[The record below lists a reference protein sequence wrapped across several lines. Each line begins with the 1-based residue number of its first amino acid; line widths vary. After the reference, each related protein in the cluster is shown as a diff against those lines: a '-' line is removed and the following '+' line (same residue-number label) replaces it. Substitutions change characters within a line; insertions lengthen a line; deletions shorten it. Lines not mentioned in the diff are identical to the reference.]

1 MGLNDACI
9 IFENYIQFIR
19 RCKYGAI
26 TIKFSNGASNSMFWE
41 TFEGLDLDTSGV
53 VWLPESYCCD
63 HCINHWGI
71 DLCEC
76 GSGQRA
82 GECECGSQNA
92 HDTFGVKFDSFGAK
106 IRVYGLFGI

>member
-19 RCKYGAI
+19 RCKCGAI
-26 TIKFSNGASNSMFWE
+26 TIKFSDGASNSMFQE
-41 TFEGLDLDTSGV
+41 TFEGLDLDTSRV
-53 VWLPESYCCD
+53 VWPPESYCCD
-63 HCINHWGI
+63 HRINHWGGVE
-71 DLCEC
+71 CEC

-92 HDTFGVKFDSFGAK
+92 HDTFGVKLDSFGAILK
-106 IRVYGLFGI
+106 AFS